1 MNMPVAPESRR
12 VEVET
17 ERKEVVVRSSM
28 LMLRA
33 WTDLDRTYMDGGGIA
48 GGSGGTG
55 SRFSLCASLF
65 SSVPRIKCDLAGYL
79 Q

>member
-12 VEVET
+12 AEVKT
-17 ERKEVVVRSSM
+17 ERNEVVVRSST

-33 WTDLDRTYMDGGGIA
+33 RTDLDRTYMDGGGIA
-48 GGSGGTG
+48 GGSGGTD

-65 SSVPRIKCDLAGYL
+65 SSVPCIKCDLAGYL